1 MVQNFQQLE
10 IIKDREYY
18 THLTTCIS
26 FIQGLQQQ
34 YTEAEWLQKMVI
46 ALVLNTQNSLQ
57 PLTTPIHIQASQQIK
72 RKRKEIEKVERLSN
86 SYVITIKQGGQKI
99 PKHQTSDFIDFFMLE
114 LIYSN
119 LSSNFFLIFV
129 I

>member
-57 PLTTPIHIQASQQIK
+57 PRTTPIHIQASQQIK

-99 PKHQTSDFIDFFMLE
+99 PKHQTFDFIDFLCWNLFI
-114 LIYSN
+114 LIYPPTS
-119 LSSNFFLIFV
+119 F
-129 I
+129 